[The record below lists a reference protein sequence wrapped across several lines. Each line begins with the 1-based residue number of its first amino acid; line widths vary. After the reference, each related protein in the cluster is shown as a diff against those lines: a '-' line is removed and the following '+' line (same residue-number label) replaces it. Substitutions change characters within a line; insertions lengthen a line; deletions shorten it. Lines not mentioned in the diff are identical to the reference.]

1 MMMLT
6 TMMTKNSA
14 PAAAAE
20 ATTGMRGKL
29 GSVMT
34 VLMGEV
40 PGGEVTGGI
49 TRVCVCVCAYR
60 RKTRYFYN

>member
-6 TMMTKNSA
+6 TMMINNSA
-14 PAAAAE
+14 PAPAAE

-34 VLMGEV
+34 VL
-40 PGGEVTGGI
+40 GGEVTEGI
-49 TRVCVCVCAYR
+49 TRESMCVCVCVCACAC
-60 RKTRYFYN
+60 